1 MSSIKYGREL
11 GGQMLMARFFGT
23 GAVGFYGALVLLVP
37 QPHTDSCWGGAVK
50 LLGEEILS

>member
-11 GGQMLMARFFGT
+11 GGQMLMASFFGT

-37 QPHTDSCWGGAVK
+37 QPHSDSCW
-50 LLGEEILS
+50 